1 MLIEKTVCY
10 MRIFRWVNVTWSY
23 LLFCCFPVDRI
34 FFFPDNLHHSRC
46 HSSVTECMTFVI
58 CDQQVFIGCRN
69 VLFFFLWEVGVGGV
83 GRAEFT
89 TMESGV
95 LSFLMFWFKF
105 CQSLIFWCSILNL
118 WGQPIGGAGLGC
130 QQTVV
135 PLFVQLR
142 TKFSNWERKSI
153 YWH

>member
-34 FFFPDNLHHSRC
+34 FFFSDNLHHSRC

-69 VLFFFLWEVGVGGV
+69 ALFFFFFGRLGLGELGGRNSPQWKVECLIINVLVQILPVAHILVQHPLSLGSANRGCRVGVSTNRGTP
-83 GRAEFT
+83 F
-89 TMESGV
+89 
-95 LSFLMFWFKF
+95 F
-105 CQSLIFWCSILNL
+105 
-118 WGQPIGGAGLGC
+118 
-130 QQTVV
+130 
-135 PLFVQLR
+135 QLR
-142 TKFSNWERKSI
+142 KKKYILTLKKNTW
-153 YWH
+153 